1 MIFLANGSRA
11 GMRAIANAVAD
22 EVRQARRCA
31 RRGRPD
37 PGQICSI
44 FQRRAKKTLTTRRL
58 SAAVQHISSF
68 GSLAISARIFSTS
81 TIREALGVDIALK
94 LNVLA
99 VCAAFMFVGAILLG
113 AF

>member
-1 MIFLANGSRA
+1 
-11 GMRAIANAVAD
+11 MRAIDDAVSN
-22 EVRQARRCA
+22 EA
-31 RRGRPD
+31 RRGRRCAHRGHPD
-37 PGQICSI
+37 SGQICSI
-44 FQRRAKKTLTTRRL
+44 FQRRVRKAPTTRRP

-68 GSLAISARIFSTS
+68 GSPAISASIASMS
-81 TIREALGVDIALK
+81 TIREARGVDIALK